1 MPKYIIRQRDSSW
14 IPSTQNLSPH
24 MKKIINDKI
33 ENHIS
38 VYPSNAECLHYELE
52 GLWSYN
58 KLKTD
63 SRIIYAIC
71 EDCRK
76 RELTIMNTC
85 KECKEMTDNTI
96 ILWVFG
102 GHDDVYKNLK
112 RTRKKAWKKLVK
124 QRRRK
129 KCN

>member
-1 MPKYIIRQRDSSW
+1 MPIYIIRQKDVSW
-14 IPSTQNLSPH
+14 IPSTQNLTSH

-33 ENHIS
+33 KNHIGVS
-38 VYPSNAECLHYELE
+38 PYKEECLHYELE

-58 KLKTD
+58 KLETD

-85 KECKEMTDNTI
+85 QDCEEMTDNTI
-96 ILWVFG
+96 ILWVFA
-102 GHDDVYKNLK
+102 GHEVYKNLK

-129 KCN
+129 RRN